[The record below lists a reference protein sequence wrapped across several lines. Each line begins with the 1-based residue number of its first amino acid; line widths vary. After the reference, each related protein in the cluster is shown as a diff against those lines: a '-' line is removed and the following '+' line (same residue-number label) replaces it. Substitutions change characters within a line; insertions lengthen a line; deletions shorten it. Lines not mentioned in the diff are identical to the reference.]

1 MWNIKKEVAFKC
13 WGGEKYIRFP
23 FIHTLNKIVTTL
35 QIYRSILRSCQLS
48 LSIFEYRNNVTFS
61 IKAFRRLETF
71 LFVRGFHAD
80 IAAIP
85 MQGPAL
91 LSGDQ
96 LGDFHAGLVNW
107 SATQHQIKLNFDI
120 GKPKPKTWSFNIFGQ
135 NTPYI

>member
-1 MWNIKKEVAFKC
+1 MLRRREIHQVSSQPHFKQNC
-13 WGGEKYIRFP
+13 DIRYR
-23 FIHTLNKIVTTL
+23 FIVP
-35 QIYRSILRSCQLS
+35 SSCQLS
-48 LSIFEYRNNVTFS
+48 LSILKYKNNVTFS

-96 LGDFHAGLVNW
+96 LGDFHAGLVN
-107 SATQHQIKLNFDI
+107 
-120 GKPKPKTWSFNIFGQ
+120 
-135 NTPYI
+135 